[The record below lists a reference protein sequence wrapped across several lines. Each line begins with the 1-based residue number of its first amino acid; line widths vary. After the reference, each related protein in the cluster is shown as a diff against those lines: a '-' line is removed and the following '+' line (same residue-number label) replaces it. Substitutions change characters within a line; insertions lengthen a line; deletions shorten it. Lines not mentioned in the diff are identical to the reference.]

1 MKIKKMML
9 FLGLL
14 AATFVI
20 SNAQPVQGT
29 NPRKIISGDNQIYMR
44 PQWSPDGTRI
54 AFTSEKNRGIYLS
67 NAKGK
72 DIIKITDDSEA
83 GFGFSWS
90 ADSKTILGRPVVV
103 ENGQRFHQIKTYDT
117 ETMEAKTIV
126 GNTRD
131 LQGLPTWS
139 NNNTE
144 IAFMRN
150 NTVEVRSS
158 GKSQFKSAVKETPRV
173 IAFGNTLKTIAKSS
187 KPIVFERFK
196 DRYIFNV
203 KNSPNGEKIV
213 FQVNGLGMF
222 ICNDDGSG
230 LKSLGFAEQASWM
243 PDSRYVI
250 TSKVTDNGIAITNG
264 EIVLIDTETGIL
276 FPLLTDSGYIA
287 INPSVSPDGESVVFE
302 NVKDGAIYL
311 MPLK

>member
-1 MKIKKMML
+1 MKMKKMML

-14 AATFVI
+14 AVTFVF

-29 NPRKIISGDNQIYMR
+29 NPRKIISDENQIYMR

-83 GFGFSWS
+83 GFGYSWS

-126 GNTRD
+126 GNTRE

-139 NNNTE
+139 NNGAE

-150 NTVEVRSS
+150 NIVEVRSS
-158 GKSQFKSAVKETPRV
+158 GKIQFKSALKETPRF
-173 IAFGNTLKTIAKSS
+173 IAFGNTLKIVSESS
-187 KPIVFERFK
+187 KPIEFERFK
-196 DRYIFNV
+196 DRYIFNI
-203 KNSPNGEKIV
+203 KNSPNGEKVV
-213 FQVNGLGMF
+213 FQVNGMGMY
-222 ICNDDGSG
+222 ICNADGSG

-243 PDSRYVI
+243 PDSRYVV
-250 TSKVTDNGIAITNG
+250 TSKVTDNGIAITSG
-264 EIVLIDTETGIL
+264 EIVLIDTETGTA
-276 FPLLTDSGYIA
+276 FSLLADSGYTA
-287 INPSVSPDGESVVFE
+287 LNPSVSPDGKSVVFE